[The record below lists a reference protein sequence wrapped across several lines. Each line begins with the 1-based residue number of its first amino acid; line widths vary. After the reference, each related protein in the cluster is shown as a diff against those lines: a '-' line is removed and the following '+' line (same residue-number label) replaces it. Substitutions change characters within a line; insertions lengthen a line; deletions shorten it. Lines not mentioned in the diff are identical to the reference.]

1 MEADIQVKSKCILLL
16 VKEIMVVEKHSS
28 LYLGLVLPSG
38 RWQSLILKSNM
49 IKNYNFSGK
58 QLWTQHILDTYV
70 WRTTHIRHLCMK
82 NNTY

>member
-38 RWQSLILKSNM
+38 R
-49 IKNYNFSGK
+49 
-58 QLWTQHILDTYV
+58 
-70 WRTTHIRHLCMK
+70 
-82 NNTY
+82 